1 MEPEVAAQQ
10 DAQPAKARAFSDAEK
25 EQLAKFRQALPDI
38 IKAAGEAS
46 TVEVS
51 ASLWGVPLLPPDAH
65 DDPRIDVILVKF
77 LRARKNSLDQAREM
91 LTSTL
96 KWRAEFGVDAL
107 LDETFPPEIFG
118 VVGYIHGTDK
128 EGRPVTYNFY
138 GGLDNKAVFG
148 DLDRFLRW
156 RVQLHERGMRMLDF
170 ADTADM
176 LQVHDYQGVGLF
188 SYDKFART
196 ASRATVQ
203 LMSDNYPETLATKI
217 FANVPAWGETI
228 FNIIGRWLSDDTK
241 RKFVVVGAANAY
253 AALAD
258 RIDSKDIPDRFGK
271 SETTETLAAV
281 APSEEE
287 KKKDAAAASSSVSS
301 SLPPP
306 QPAHVD
312 AAADLPTPSAS
323 AAGSKSGG
331 DAPQVTAAPEAADNP
346 PNDAAAAGASA
357 DSDHN
362 PGHDNEPTAGMR
374 PDENKTAVSNN
385 DPAQEESVDEKEQQP
400 SLKKDDVPP
409 PPPSAAAKP

>member
-1 MEPEVAAQQ
+1 MEPEAAAQQ
-10 DAQPAKARAFSDAEK
+10 DTQPARARAFSDAEK

-51 ASLWGVPLLPPDAH
+51 ASLWGVPLLPSDAN

-77 LRARKNSLDQAREM
+77 LRARKNNLDQAREM

-107 LDETFPPEIFG
+107 LDETFPSEIFG
-118 VVGYIHGTDK
+118 AVGYIHGTDK
-128 EGRPVTYNFY
+128 AGRPVTYNFY
-138 GGLDNKAVFG
+138 GGLDNKTVFG

-228 FNIIGRWLSDDTK
+228 FNIIGRWLSEDTK

-258 RIDSKDIPDRFGK
+258 RIDPKDIPDRFGK
-271 SETTETLAAV
+271 SEAAETLAAV

-287 KKKDAAAASSSVSS
+287 KKKKDVAAATEAAASSSVSS
-301 SLPPP
+301 SPPPP

-323 AAGSKSGG
+323 AADNKSGG
-331 DAPQVTAAPEAADNP
+331 DAPQVTAAPEAADNA
-346 PNDAAAAGASA
+346 PNDVVA
-357 DSDHN
+357 DPDHR
-362 PGHDNEPTAGMR
+362 DEPTAGMR
-374 PDENKTAVSNN
+374 PDENKTAASSN
-385 DPAQEESVDEKEQQP
+385 DPAQEETIDEKDQQS
-400 SLKKDDVPP
+400 SLKRDDAPPP